1 MNGDS
6 YIVRIYRRE
15 TDADGQR
22 ACDRVRLVGR
32 VEPVDGRPARAFHD
46 LHELWAA
53 LCESPKD
60 SPLETYL
67 DKRRY

>member
-15 TDADGQR
+15 TNSSGQR

-32 VEPVDGRPARAFHD
+32 VEPVDGRPAQAFHD
-46 LHELWAA
+46 LDELWAA
-53 LCESPKD
+53 LCGDGKD
-60 SPLETYL
+60 TPGSGAI
-67 DKRRY
+67 RG

>member
-15 TDADGQR
+15 TDTSGQR

-46 LHELWAA
+46 LNELWAA
-53 LCESPKD
+53 LCEAGPD
-60 SPLETYL
+60 PF
-67 DKRRY
+67 DAGVRRRR